1 MKRWLAILPF
11 LALVGMG
18 VVGAQNLLRD
28 GKPAAGLSD
37 GRAAPQIAFDLI
49 DGSGQIK
56 FHEGARGKPVVVNLF
71 ASWCGP
77 CEVEH
82 PLLME
87 LARTHPDQTFGV
99 LYRDSEENGQQF
111 LRELGNP
118 YKAVALDPD
127 GQGGLDFGLTGVP
140 ETFVVSA
147 DGQILQHVRGI
158 LTPETLADIRALL
171 DGEPEPATLP

>member
-1 MKRWLAILPF
+1 MKRIFAVVPL
-11 LALVGMG
+11 LALIGLG
-18 VVGAQNLLRD
+18 VVGAQNLLRQD
-28 GKPAAGLSD
+28 KPSAGLSE
-37 GRAAPQIAFDLI
+37 GRAAPVRSFETMGG
-49 DGSGQIK
+49 GSTVS
-56 FHEGARGKPVVVNLF
+56 FHQGVRGEPLVVNLF

-99 LYRDSEENGQQF
+99 LYRDTPENGQQF
-111 LRELGNP
+111 LSQLGNP
-118 YKAVALDPD
+118 YKAVALDED

-147 DGQILQHVRGI
+147 DGQILEHVRGI
-158 LTPETLADIRALL
+158 LTPETLEEIRGLL
-171 DGEPEPATLP
+171 DGGSEPVELP